1 MKTPN
6 RIRSSGIILAF
17 VVSAAAALCAFA
29 AEPGSQAGSRAQG
42 SRPVREEPFQKRPFH
57 PLEEERWIGMAIA
70 YGPHRDGQSPGGA
83 SPTRAEL
90 REDLLL
96 MSKHW
101 KMLRVYGAAG
111 PAETILD
118 VIREEGIDMS
128 VMLGVWIDPEER
140 LDDKGLV
147 VEALPQAREANAREV
162 ETAIRLAGAY
172 PEIVSAVSVGNET
185 QIFWSAHRVPQE
197 LLVGYV
203 REVRAGTSVPVT
215 VADDFNFWNKPE
227 SKAVAREVDFI
238 VMHAHPLWN
247 GLQLEDA
254 LVWTKGVVAEVQSVH
269 PDHLI
274 VLGETGWATKRH
286 TVGEQATLMK
296 GQLGEDQQKS
306 FYDAVNAWTEGERF
320 PVFFFEAFDENWKGG
335 EHPDE
340 VEKHWGLY
348 RADRTPKKAM
358 AVER

>member
-1 MKTPN
+1 MILGVLIPPGSASLAAEN
-6 RIRSSGIILAF
+6 SASASGAS
-17 VVSAAAALCAFA
+17 SAA
-29 AEPGSQAGSRAQG
+29 
-42 SRPVREEPFQKRPFH
+42 REEPFRTRPFR
-57 PLEEERWIGMAIA
+57 PLEDERWIGMAIA

-83 SPTRAEL
+83 SPSREEL

-96 MSKHW
+96 VSKRW
-101 KMLRVYGAAG
+101 RLVRVYGAVG

-118 VIREEGIDMS
+118 VIREEKLDMS

-140 LDDKGLV
+140 LDEKGQA
-147 VEALPQAREANAREV
+147 VEDLPRARAANAREV

-197 LLVGYV
+197 LLIGYV
-203 REVRAGTSVPVT
+203 RRARAGTIVPVT
-215 VADDFNFWNKPE
+215 VADDFNFWNKAE
-227 SKAVAREVDFI
+227 SRSVTREVDFI

-247 GLQLEDA
+247 GLQPEDA
-254 LVWTKGVVAEVQSVH
+254 LAWTKGVVAEVQSVH

-296 GQLGEDQQKS
+296 GKLGEDEQKA
-306 FYDAVNAWTEGERF
+306 FYDVVNAWTQEERV

-348 RADRTPKKAM
+348 RADRSPKKAM
-358 AVER
+358 ALK

>member
-1 MKTPN
+1 
-6 RIRSSGIILAF
+6 
-17 VVSAAAALCAFA
+17 
-29 AEPGSQAGSRAQG
+29 
-42 SRPVREEPFQKRPFH
+42 
-57 PLEEERWIGMAIA
+57 
-70 YGPHRDGQSPGGA
+70 
-83 SPTRAEL
+83 
-90 REDLLL
+90 
-96 MSKHW
+96 MSKRW
-101 KMLRVYGAAG
+101 RLVRVYGAVG
-111 PAETILD
+111 SAETILD
-118 VIREEGIDMS
+118 VIREEKLDMS
-128 VMLGVWIDPEER
+128 VMLGVWIDPEAR
-140 LDDKGLV
+140 LDEKGQA
-147 VEALPQAREANAREV
+147 VEELPRAREANVREV

-197 LLVGYV
+197 LLIGYV
-203 REVRAGTSVPVT
+203 RRMRAGTIVPVT
-215 VADDFNFWNKPE
+215 VADDFNFWNKAE
-227 SKAVAREVDFI
+227 SRSVAREVDFI

-254 LVWTKGVVAEVQSVH
+254 LAWTKGVVAEVQSVH

-296 GQLGEDQQKS
+296 GKLGEDEQKA
-306 FYDAVNAWTEGERF
+306 FYDAVNAWTEKEKV

-348 RADRTPKKAM
+348 RADRSPKKAM
-358 AVER
+358 APR

>member
-128 VMLGVWIDPEER
+128 VM
-140 LDDKGLV
+140 
-147 VEALPQAREANAREV
+147 
-162 ETAIRLAGAY
+162 
-172 PEIVSAVSVGNET
+172 
-185 QIFWSAHRVPQE
+185 
-197 LLVGYV
+197 
-203 REVRAGTSVPVT
+203 
-215 VADDFNFWNKPE
+215 
-227 SKAVAREVDFI
+227 
-238 VMHAHPLWN
+238 HAHPLWN